1 MQMIRG
7 RVNLNEMKRK
17 AKKLY
22 SFRGP
27 ESWRTPRA
35 KSALFE
41 NPLLQAAPRA
51 LPTLTFPFFPPPS
64 PSVQKGYLTRA
75 LADKRKPDSLFY
87 LPLSPLISLGPPN
100 YWKNR

>member
-51 LPTLTFPFFPPPS
+51 LPTFTFPFFPSPPPGS
-64 PSVQKGYLTRA
+64 EGL
-75 LADKRKPDSLFY
+75 LDS
-87 LPLSPLISLGPPN
+87 GA
-100 YWKNR
+100 RR